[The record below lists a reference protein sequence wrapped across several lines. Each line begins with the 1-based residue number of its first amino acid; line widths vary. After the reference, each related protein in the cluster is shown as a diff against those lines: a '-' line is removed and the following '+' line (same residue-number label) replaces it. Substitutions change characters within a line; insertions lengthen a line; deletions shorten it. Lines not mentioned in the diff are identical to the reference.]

1 MELIYILLQKFISLL
16 SYDPP
21 NDRTK
26 TVPDAGVLPESAIT
40 QQGQS
45 ESGQDTRSARQ
56 RIKDRRKSRSRPSRV
71 QSKRPEGIKL
81 TPEFD
86 FTSPLTADL
95 PREKSFGGS
104 PGAFL
109 AETSSEI
116 SPSTGKANGDE
127 VKPFAESL
135 DKNMEMLKRVLHY
148 GTNADVVIR
157 EFDIPTDPKTEAAI
171 LFMEGLAARDA
182 INFAILQ
189 PLMLIANLD
198 DTERTQNCLE
208 LVKRR
213 LLPGNQV
220 TEKDNL
226 RGIIEDV
233 LSGTT
238 CLLIDGSDI
247 ALSIETRAWEHRG
260 IEKPSAEMVV
270 RGPQEAFSETL
281 RSNLALIRR
290 RMRTPDLITEMLKVG
305 TLSRTDCALLYIEGL
320 TNPQLVDEARKRI
333 QTITSDHI
341 QDTGILEQFIEE
353 KPYVLA
359 PQTIS
364 TERPDRMAA
373 FLAEGYV
380 GIMLDGS
387 PFGLVLPAT
396 FWSLLQ
402 SAEDYFLRWPFGAF
416 LRLVRMLALIL
427 AIFLP
432 AVYLALTNFHPEM
445 IPTDLLLAI
454 AASREKVPFPTA
466 IEVLIMEVSIELIR
480 EAGVRIPG
488 VIGPTLGIVGALILG
503 QAAVAASIVSP
514 ILVVIVAITALGAFA
529 VPNFNMAFAIRLYRF
544 MYILLA
550 AALGFYGVA
559 IGVFIQ
565 LVTYVNLKSF
575 GVPYMSPV
583 APHTRSSGD
592 ALFRFPV
599 WKSEIRPSFLKPQQE
614 ERQPRISRG
623 WIKGH
628 DENKRSGTS
637 QANDGRNSEKAKPEN
652 LKGERHGR

>member
-488 VIGPTLGIVGALILG
+488 VIGPTLGIVGL
-503 QAAVAASIVSP
+503 
-514 ILVVIVAITALGAFA
+514 
-529 VPNFNMAFAIRLYRF
+529 
-544 MYILLA
+544 
-550 AALGFYGVA
+550 
-559 IGVFIQ
+559 
-565 LVTYVNLKSF
+565 
-575 GVPYMSPV
+575 
-583 APHTRSSGD
+583 
-592 ALFRFPV
+592 
-599 WKSEIRPSFLKPQQE
+599 
-614 ERQPRISRG
+614 
-623 WIKGH
+623 
-628 DENKRSGTS
+628 
-637 QANDGRNSEKAKPEN
+637 
-652 LKGERHGR
+652 